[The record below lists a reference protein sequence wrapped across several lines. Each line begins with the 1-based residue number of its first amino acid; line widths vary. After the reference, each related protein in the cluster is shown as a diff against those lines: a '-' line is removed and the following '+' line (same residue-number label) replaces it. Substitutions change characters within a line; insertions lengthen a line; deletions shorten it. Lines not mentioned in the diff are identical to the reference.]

1 MTRNFL
7 RENRLMVSQTSR
19 NYQLPTMASR
29 ARCYG
34 PVKLGST
41 ETKRGSTGGRT
52 LPRRTIGRQ
61 TSSEK
66 QIQTE
71 EISDERFLSA
81 ALLKCS
87 EKSPSPSQSHLQ
99 SRSEGDEG
107 GQFLGEGLRLRRTAS
122 NFELGRMSEQRDGY
136 QPGQYTL
143 HRPLAS
149 AFGILPSGL
158 NYLDTS
164 CSSIPKQDDESSSR
178 SSSPRCRQMD
188 IPEMVDVDP
197 EDMLS
202 IHAQTS
208 REELP
213 SKESQPQEVKV
224 PAQEDHQ
231 KELEKQP
238 DPQLI
243 LLSSEQRREL
253 LESAQERQRQL
264 ISEYNRLPLSMG
276 TLRVRNLKRK
286 LEQQLDVVDHD
297 LSMLLQAKVYLK
309 QENNC
314 KTICLSK
321 NVNEKR
327 WLNKI

>member
-1 MTRNFL
+1 
-7 RENRLMVSQTSR
+7 
-19 NYQLPTMASR
+19 
-29 ARCYG
+29 
-34 PVKLGST
+34 
-41 ETKRGSTGGRT
+41 
-52 LPRRTIGRQ
+52 
-61 TSSEK
+61 
-66 QIQTE
+66 
-71 EISDERFLSA
+71 
-81 ALLKCS
+81 
-87 EKSPSPSQSHLQ
+87 
-99 SRSEGDEG
+99 
-107 GQFLGEGLRLRRTAS
+107 
-122 NFELGRMSEQRDGY
+122 
-136 QPGQYTL
+136 
-143 HRPLAS
+143 
-149 AFGILPSGL
+149 
-158 NYLDTS
+158 
-164 CSSIPKQDDESSSR
+164 
-178 SSSPRCRQMD
+178 MD

-202 IHAQTS
+202 IHSQTS
-208 REELP
+208 CDELP
-213 SKESQPQEVKV
+213 SKESQPQVLEVSPQV
-224 PAQEDHQ
+224 DHQ

-243 LLSSEQRREL
+243 LLSSEQRRDL

-314 KTICLSK
+314 ETICLSK